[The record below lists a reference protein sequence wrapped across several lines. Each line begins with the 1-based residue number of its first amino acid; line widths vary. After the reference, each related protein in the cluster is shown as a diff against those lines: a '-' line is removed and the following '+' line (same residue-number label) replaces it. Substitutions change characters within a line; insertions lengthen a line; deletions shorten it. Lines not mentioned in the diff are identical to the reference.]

1 MMDCLAPSTRTRGF
15 NSRPSRAL
23 RSAERLLRSWWL
35 DVDAR
40 KPADRLQILQSS
52 RGARRIVCSRID
64 FKILLIS
71 FKALQ
76 QPRCK
81 LISELFATT
90 PLDTYFDIDGPEVV
104 ANARLTAESVCREG
118 WIRSGSAHLN
128 LFLRDSFV
136 NGPYFALKERRENP
150 LVRPQE
156 KRVSVERGTTAPPLN
171 TCCSSQEA
179 M

>member
-1 MMDCLAPSTRTRGF
+1 M
-15 NSRPSRAL
+15 
-23 RSAERLLRSWWL
+23 
-35 DVDAR
+35 
-40 KPADRLQILQSS
+40 
-52 RGARRIVCSRID
+52 CSRID

-81 LISELFATT
+81 LISELVATT

-118 WIRSGSAHLN
+118 WIRSGSADLN

-136 NGPYFALKERRENP
+136 NGPYFALKERHVKIHWSDDKKNVFLWNVAPQRP
-150 LVRPQE
+150 L
-156 KRVSVERGTTAPPLN
+156 
-171 TCCSSQEA
+171 
-179 M
+179 